1 MKKFFL
7 DARELAHPEPLRI
20 SLEYLK
26 EMSKKDYFYMLNVR
40 KPIPLLELAKDKG
53 YKLFTHEDSSEN
65 WHIIISKD
73 QQKNLEELLDV

>member
-26 EMSKKDYFYMLNVR
+26 EMSNEDYFYMLNIR
-40 KPIPLLELAKDKG
+40 KPIPLLELVKG
-53 YKLFTHEDSSEN
+53 KGFNLFTHQDDNEI
-65 WHIIISKD
+65 WHIIISKES
-73 QQKNLEELLDV
+73 QKDLKELLDV

>member
-26 EMSKKDYFYMLNVR
+26 EMSEKDYFYMLNVR
-40 KPIPLLELAKDKG
+40 KPIPLLELAKGKG
-53 YKLFTHEDSSEN
+53 YRLFTHEDNNKN
-65 WHIIISKD
+65 WHIIISKNY
-73 QQKNLEELLDV
+73 QQNLEELLDV

>member
-26 EMSKKDYFYMLNVR
+26 EMTKNDYFYMLNVR

-53 YKLFTHEDSSEN
+53 YNLFTFEDKSQN
-65 WHIIISKD
+65 WHIIISKNH
-73 QQKNLEELLDV
+73 QQNLEELLNV